1 MAGATKGRTAGPNRH
16 PLGDTLGW
24 TGHYARTM
32 ATDLYA
38 GPVNHVAFVLPRD
51 ADIASV
57 AQALAASVASEA
69 VEVLD
74 LEVVALDADGVAA
87 RVCAADDP
95 RLGEFDT
102 ALTEL
107 LDAEDIAALGAELT
121 AGDYGVVVVY
131 EDRGLAPVAARVHQ
145 DRWPRTVVRRGC
157 AGRPGGR
164 TGR

>member
-1 MAGATKGRTAGPNRH
+1 
-16 PLGDTLGW
+16 
-24 TGHYARTM
+24 M

-145 DRWPRTVVRRGC
+145 I
-157 AGRPGGR
+157 GGR
-164 TGR
+164 ELWSGGVALDDLAAALADEQEEER